1 MLAIIPNG
9 MNNLAPLFILI
20 GFLFGCKT
28 TEPTS
33 SDNLLPQI
41 QQYHEAL
48 RAYFKGDYSS
58 AENMA
63 NKVIAVN
70 PHHDGALYLK
80 SKIYYDQGKLNES
93 ADYLLKAGEAD
104 PNNTYLSSEIA
115 FMYSSLGKY
124 NEAGLIFENLLKSNS
139 REMSYYFGGFENY
152 LQAKNYKSAS
162 RIVSLQESIFGSTI
176 ETYLNRYKI
185 HLAQDDI
192 KKAIQQLESG
202 ITAFPNE
209 PLFLA
214 NLIDLYFQQNQHNK
228 AIPLLE
234 NLCQAD
240 PQNGMAKMVFG
251 DYLVNSGQQ
260 ERGEKF
266 LAEAVLLEGPSI
278 EQKAQIL
285 LAKQKNTGCTEE
297 NTLLFKNFAADNPNA
312 IIGRTLLGDL
322 YIKCNQPDLAL
333 AQYRIA
339 VGIKPE
345 AYPVWKQLLLI
356 TYKEELWDTLINI
369 SESCQALFPVQ
380 PMPFLTMAIAHNKKG
395 NLDEAENAIE
405 IGSELIV
412 TNDPAT
418 EAEFDFQ
425 RGVLALNRKEFTKA
439 KAWFIHSIS
448 LQPEN
453 YELKAD
459 ITAESM
465 SAPELL
471 PFADSLLN
479 ECMAVDPS
487 NAKFMAIKGRN
498 YYIKNDLLLA
508 NSWLEKAIIHGYPQK
523 LGEEWLGDCAFKA
536 GDLQGAKYYWLNA
549 VRLGNQTERLKQKLN
564 KL

>member
-1 MLAIIPNG
+1 
-9 MNNLAPLFILI
+9 MNKLILYFIVLGALI
-20 GFLFGCKT
+20 GCKSVET
-28 TEPTS
+28 TS
-33 SDNLLPQI
+33 SESSIQVI
-41 QQYHEAL
+41 QQYHEGL
-48 RAYFKGDYSS
+48 RAYLKGDYTV

-63 NKVIAVN
+63 NSVITLN
-70 PHHDGALYLK
+70 PQHDGALYLL
-80 SKIYYDQGKLNES
+80 SKVYYDQGRLDES
-93 ADYLLKAGEAD
+93 AKFLLKAGESD
-104 PNNTYLSSEIA
+104 PKNTYLLSEIA
-115 FMYSSLGKY
+115 FMYSSLDKH
-124 NEAGLIFENLLKSNS
+124 NEAGLIFEKLIKSNP
-139 REMSYYFGGFENY
+139 REMPYYFGGIENY
-152 LQAKNYKSAS
+152 LQAKNYKSAI
-162 RIVSLQESIFGSTI
+162 RIVSQQESIFGSTI
-176 ETYLNRYKI
+176 ETCLNRYKI
-185 HLAQDDI
+185 YMAQDDA
-192 KKAIQQLESG
+192 KKAIQQLEAG

-234 NLCQAD
+234 KLCEAD
-240 PQNGMAKMVFG
+240 PENGMAKMVFG
-251 DYLVNSGQQ
+251 DYLINTGQK

-266 LAEAVLLEGPSI
+266 LTEAVLLEGPSI

-285 LAKQKNTGCTEE
+285 LAKQKSAGCTEE
-297 NTLLFKNFAADNPNA
+297 NTTLFKTFAADNPNA

-322 YIKCNQPDLAL
+322 YVKCNRPDLAL
-333 AQYRIA
+333 TQYRIA
-339 VGIKPE
+339 VGIKPD

-369 SESCQALFPVQ
+369 SASCQALFPVQ

-395 NLDEAENAIE
+395 NLNEAENAIE
-405 IGSELIV
+405 IGSGLIV

-425 RGVLALNRKEFTKA
+425 RGVLALNRKEYMKA
-439 KAWFIHSIS
+439 KAWFLHSIS

-459 ITAESM
+459 ITNETM
-465 SAPELL
+465 SAPLLL

-479 ECMAVDPS
+479 ECMSVDPS

-523 LGEEWLGDCAFKA
+523 LGEEWLGDCAFRA
-536 GDLQGAKYYWLNA
+536 GDLGRAKFYWLNA
-549 VRLGNQTERLKQKLN
+549 VSLGNQTERLKQKLN